1 MSFEF
6 PANLERDIQRFAQAE
21 HISPTDAAVRLIQD
35 GLKAK
40 KRRTVNEVLVT
51 DEQIRQLKALD
62 PLFGLLEDVPKE
74 QIDRMAASIQRMKR
88 ERFPSRA

>member
-6 PANLERDIQRFAQAE
+6 PANLERDIERFALSE

-40 KRRTVNEVLVT
+40 KRKTVNEDLVT
-51 DEQIRQLKALD
+51 DEQIRQLRALD
-62 PLFGLLEDVPKE
+62 PMFGLLEDVPEE
-74 QIDRMAASIQRMKR
+74 QIDRMEASIQRMKR
-88 ERFPSRA
+88 ERFPARA

>member
-6 PANLERDIQRFAQAE
+6 PANLERDIERFARAE
-21 HISPTDAAVRLIQD
+21 HISPTDAAARLIQD

-40 KRRTVNEVLVT
+40 KQKSPKEDLVT

-62 PLFGLLEDVPKE
+62 LLFGLLEDVPE
-74 QIDRMAASIQRMKR
+74 GQIDRMEASIQRMNR
-88 ERFPSRA
+88 ARFPAHE